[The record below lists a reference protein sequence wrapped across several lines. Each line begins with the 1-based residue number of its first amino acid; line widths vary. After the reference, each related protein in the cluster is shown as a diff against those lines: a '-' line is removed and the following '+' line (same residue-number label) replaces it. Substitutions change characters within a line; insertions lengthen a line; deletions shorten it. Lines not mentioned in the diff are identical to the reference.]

1 MDLLKR
7 EQLFKM
13 GYYNLDRNENLDKI
27 YLEQLDD
34 IFKKYSSQ
42 VSVYPDYPKFTLRL
56 SSFFGVSPQEILPV
70 CGCTEAIKIA
80 ADCFIDTGAD
90 VLVLAPTYESA
101 ITYFRLLDAH
111 IHYLPYWSDVDKIK
125 FYISKNNIKFVYLCN
140 PNNPTGTYYT
150 CEQLRELSSCETVI
164 FIDESYFE
172 FCDSTAIPLIKS
184 TDNFIIGRSFSK
196 AWGLAGLRTGVLISN
211 KEMLEE
217 LSTYKLKASTNS
229 LAVKVVSEL
238 MDNYK
243 MISNSVSRIKVGND
257 YMRRL
262 FKSKGYTVYN
272 EPNVNFLTCDI
283 PSADLDAIRVLHKV
297 VDGKQCITVVPAD
310 QAEKIFKFQ

>member
-34 IFKKYSSQ
+34 IFKKCSSL

-56 SSFFGVSPQEILPV
+56 ASFYGLSPQEVLPV

-80 ADCFIDTGAD
+80 ADCFIDTGAE
-90 VLVLAPTYESA
+90 VLTLAPTYQSA
-101 ITYFRLLDAH
+101 IDYFRLIDAQ
-111 IHYLPYWSDVDKIK
+111 IYYLPYHTSIDEIR
-125 FYISKNNIKFVYLCN
+125 FYISKNNIKFFYLCN
-140 PNNPTGTYYT
+140 PNNPTGTYFKLEDLKKLAD
-150 CEQLRELSSCETVI
+150 CECVI

-172 FCDSTAIPLIKS
+172 FCDATAIPLIKS
-184 TDNFIIGRSFSK
+184 TDNIIIGRSFSK
-196 AWGLAGLRTGVLISN
+196 AWGLAGLRAGVLISN

-229 LAVKVVSEL
+229 LAVRVISEL

-243 MISNSVSRIKVGND
+243 MISDSVKRIKVGND
-257 YMRRL
+257 YMRKL
-262 FKSKGYTVYN
+262 FRSKGYMVYN

-283 PSADLDAIRVLHKV
+283 PSTDLDAIRVLHKV